1 MKEIKLLSFF
11 IYLFFTT
18 NCFSIETTAKQA
30 ILIDFNSGD
39 VLFKKTKMSKYLQRH
54 LQK

>member
-1 MKEIKLLSFF
+1 MKKIKLFSFF
-11 IYLFFTT
+11 IYLILTA

-39 VLFKKTKMSKYLQRH
+39 VLFKKNEDVKVSPA
-54 LQK
+54 